1 MEEIFGKSLLSTH
14 NSIDLWRLYLKYVR
28 QTNAFVAAE
37 EAQEQKNKKN
47 LVLKAF
53 ETAVAAVGFS
63 HLSGALWSDYI
74 AFAKEVPADSF
85 YEEQQKMDSLRKI
98 YHRAI
103 SIPNSHL
110 EIIWKEYDAFEN
122 GLNSLTAKKI
132 LGEKSAGY
140 MTARACF
147 KEMSNFLG
155 EIKFTLPPI
164 PLAHATSEHRKQLSH
179 WNKLLE
185 WEKGNPLQSEDSAL
199 VHARV
204 LYWYK
209 VAISFLRFHPQI
221 WFSVASYLI
230 GVGKAEEAAS
240 IFGEATKVL
249 PDSLLV
255 HFSYA
260 DFQENNAQFD
270 ASKKVYEDL
279 LSRIHGQIDSFFEK
293 HTKIKRPIAPELVAV
308 SANSSADQT
317 SSTASNAESENEKF
331 EQLLAEYP
339 TLKALCQNLSLVY
352 IHYMRFLR
360 RTEGIKGSRLI
371 FSKARKSPFCLAE
384 IFVAA
389 ALLEFHCSKDPS
401 IAVKIFEL
409 GVKRYLNSPLFTLE
423 YLKFLITLND
433 ENSMNFFLSQQKLTF
448 SFRYS
453 FAL

>member
-1 MEEIFGKSLLSTH
+1 MKMNMEHFVECKMKSIQSQCSISKYGHNQKHHIYVSVESRNYHVLNKINLL
-14 NSIDLWRLYLKYVR
+14 
-28 QTNAFVAAE
+28 
-37 EAQEQKNKKN
+37 
-47 LVLKAF
+47 
-53 ETAVAAVGFS
+53 
-63 HLSGALWSDYI
+63 
-74 AFAKEVPADSF
+74 
-85 YEEQQKMDSLRKI
+85 
-98 YHRAI
+98 
-103 SIPNSHL
+103 
-110 EIIWKEYDAFEN
+110 FEN
-122 GLNSLTAKKI
+122 GLNSLIAKKI
-132 LGEKSAGY
+132 LGKKSAGY
-140 MTARACF
+140 KNARACF
-147 KEMSNFLG
+147 RQLSD
-155 EIKFTLPPI
+155 IKFGLPPV
-164 PLAHATSEHRKQLSH
+164 PLAQTTSEHRKQLSH

-185 WEKGNPLQSEDSAL
+185 WEKGNPLQVEDTAFL
-199 VHARV
+199 HARV

-260 DFQENNAQFD
+260 DFEENNGQFS
-270 ASKKVYEDL
+270 ASKTVYEDL
-279 LSRIHGQIDSFFEK
+279 LSRLHGEIDSFFEK
-293 HTKIKRPIAPELVAV
+293 HSKIKKPIAPELASVVVKA
-308 SANSSADQT
+308 AADQST
-317 SSTASNAESENEKF
+317 STFTATCSIESEYEKF

-339 TLKALCQNLSLVY
+339 SLKALCQNLSLVY

-409 GVKRYLNSPLFTLE
+409 GVKRYLSSPVFTLE

-433 ENSMNFFLSQQKLTF
+433 ENSIKFLFHHKN
-448 SFRYS
+448 
-453 FAL
+453 